1 MGLWIRPAAHQDT
14 GWEAKVAGRAASF
27 PSRAG
32 RDRTGEKRGAF
43 PPPGVIP
50 QAAGRKGT
58 VGVVVSPPLARGIGG
73 VVLSFYYLIC
83 RLRSRPRAV
92 SRLTPLVCVCGFK
105 GVHGVGAS
113 PGLLLCVHV
122 PCTTVDVSLRVFSAA
137 RTASSR
143 AANVSTGDR
152 TMSSTAERLV
162 PTQARPTGRPRGG
175 RGRGVT
181 SKKPTNMRRVK
192 VGRANFFPRLS
203 LQVW

>member
-1 MGLWIRPAAHQDT
+1 M
-14 GWEAKVAGRAASF
+14 
-27 PSRAG
+27 
-32 RDRTGEKRGAF
+32 
-43 PPPGVIP
+43 
-50 QAAGRKGT
+50 
-58 VGVVVSPPLARGIGG
+58 VVSPPLARGIGG

-92 SRLTPLVCVCGFK
+92 SRLTPVVCVCGFK

-113 PGLLLCVHV
+113 PGLLLCV

-162 PTQARPTGRPRGG
+162 PSTTDGETARWPRQRRDVEEADQHATGKSGKSQLFLTAPVRAWRSYFG
-175 RGRGVT
+175 RR
-181 SKKPTNMRRVK
+181 N
-192 VGRANFFPRLS
+192 S
-203 LQVW
+203 LAACPHAGCSAA